1 MTLRGKTI
9 RVHTASLS
17 RRRFLGASAGGGLA
31 LALGLPV
38 ARADDLSGLAPSG
51 PAPGVGPG
59 AGPGA
64 VHAPRHDKARWV
76 ELFNTHTAE
85 TLRVAYRSATGFVPA
100 ALERLQ
106 WVLRDHRANESAP
119 MDPQLFDQLAALAA
133 AAGVEPRYQIISGY
147 RSPLTNAR
155 LASAGRGVATRSLHM
170 QGKAIDVRLHGVPC
184 DALRDLALSAALGGV
199 GYYLRSDFVHL
210 DTGRVRA
217 WAG

>member
-1 MTLRGKTI
+1 MTI
-9 RVHTASLS
+9 RVPQVCLS

-31 LALGLPV
+31 LALGLPL
-38 ARADDLSGLAPSG
+38 ARADDMPGLAPPGSGLGSG
-51 PAPGVGPG
+51 PGSGP
-59 AGPGA
+59 
-64 VHAPRHDKARWV
+64 RMARWI

-85 TLRVAYRSATGFVPA
+85 TLRVAYRSASGFVPA

-184 DALRDLALSAALGGV
+184 DALRDLALSAAQGGV
-199 GYYLRSDFVHL
+199 GYYAKSDFVHL

>member
-1 MTLRGKTI
+1 MTY
-9 RVHTASLS
+9 RVSRVCLS
-17 RRRFLGASAGGGLA
+17 RRRFLGASAGSGLA
-31 LALGLPV
+31 LALGLPL
-38 ARADDLSGLAPSG
+38 ARADELPPAASAQGALAESLQGAASAGSRLASGQG
-51 PAPGVGPG
+51 M
-59 AGPGA
+59 
-64 VHAPRHDKARWV
+64 ARWV

-85 TLRVAYRSATGFVPA
+85 TLRVAYRSATGFVPG

-106 WVLRDHRANESAP
+106 WLLRDHRANESAP
-119 MDPQLFDQLAALAA
+119 MDPQLFDQLAALAS

-184 DALRDLALSAALGGV
+184 DALRDLALSAAQGGV
-199 GYYLRSDFVHL
+199 GYYAKSDFVHL

>member
-1 MTLRGKTI
+1 MTI
-9 RVHTASLS
+9 RVAKVCLS
-17 RRRFLGASAGGGLA
+17 RRRFLGASAGSGLA
-31 LALGLPV
+31 LALGLPL
-38 ARADDLSGLAPSG
+38 ARADGL
-51 PAPGVGPG
+51 PATVSTG
-59 AGPGA
+59 AALTDPVRGA
-64 VHAPRHDKARWV
+64 VSASSRFAAGQGVARWV

-184 DALRDLALSAALGGV
+184 GALRDLALSAAQGGV
-199 GYYLRSDFVHL
+199 GYYPKSDFVHL

>member
-1 MTLRGKTI
+1 MTILVLK
-9 RVHTASLS
+9 VSLS
-17 RRRFLGASAGGGLA
+17 RRRFLGASAGSGLA

-38 ARADDLSGLAPSG
+38 ARADDLPTPASSAAGAALGDPLQGVASAGSRPGSGQG
-51 PAPGVGPG
+51 M
-59 AGPGA
+59 
-64 VHAPRHDKARWV
+64 ARWV
-76 ELFNTHTAE
+76 ELFNTHTSE

-119 MDPQLFDQLAALAA
+119 IDPLLFDQLAALAA

-184 DALRDLALSAALGGV
+184 DALRDLALSAAQGGV
-199 GYYLRSDFVHL
+199 GYYPKSDFVHL

-217 WAG
+217 WSG

>member
-1 MTLRGKTI
+1 MTI
-9 RVHTASLS
+9 RVPKVGLS

-31 LALGLPV
+31 LALGLPL
-38 ARADDLSGLAPSG
+38 ARADDLPGLAPPVAGLGSGLGSG
-51 PAPGVGPG
+51 P
-59 AGPGA
+59 
-64 VHAPRHDKARWV
+64 RMARWI

-100 ALERLQ
+100 ALERLE

-133 AAGVEPRYQIISGY
+133 VAGVEPRYQIISGY

-184 DALRDLALSAALGGV
+184 DALRDLALSAAQGGV
-199 GYYLRSDFVHL
+199 GYYPKSDFVHL